1 MRRAPPVAF
10 AWAAVLGVVGAVTAA
25 ASSAIAAQMA
35 NLSPE
40 TVQTFRSALPID
52 VTTPAGLLEFGI
64 VQVGFLALGPAAA
77 TLVSGWADDES
88 SGRLG
93 VLLATPLTR
102 ARWAAAGGVGVYV
115 AIGLITALLGPAAQR
130 PLEGRA
136 AYRRW
141 LAAAAAW
148 PGRNPCQGRAAPTHS
163 ARLRRIHLGRV
174 GEEVASRSSRGQKLP
189 SRSTLRC
196 SRAIFATLTRRAE
209 VRCSG

>member
-1 MRRAPPVAF
+1 MRRAPARGIRG
-10 AWAAVLGVVGAVTAA
+10 AAVLGVVGAVTAA

-64 VQVGFLALGPAAA
+64 VQVGFLALGLAAA

-141 LAAAAAW
+141 LAAAAAAW

-174 GEEVASRSSRGQKLP
+174 GEEVASGARG
-189 SRSTLRC
+189 
-196 SRAIFATLTRRAE
+196 AE
-209 VRCSG
+209 VAFPQHIEVLQSYLRDLDEAS